1 MTDKI
6 RERTAEEQKE
16 YDKALKKTEHSIL
29 IPHPLTP
36 IVKTEEI

>member
-16 YDKALKKTEHSIL
+16 YVEALKKEEHSIL
-29 IPHPLTP
+29 IPHPFIP
-36 IVKTEEI
+36 IVETEEI